1 MATPLVDK
9 PVMTAQRAVGLMTHR
24 HSEGMVERHVKAL
37 KSLANS
43 NKQGFLLSD
52 LSELC
57 RLFMLCSER
66 LSVYPEYEVPVCR
79 LVKLC
84 RLPFLMQRAS
94 DENSFAPSVIQLMSC
109 LGKLLEVGTPS
120 IQIQVAESVAVFFTD
135 PGGQLVSE
143 DLQLTKLSY
152 NAAIVE
158 RSGVA
163 GKIMQIFG
171 VTEDVNVRNSILN
184 TLHILSSTV
193 TNCNC
198 MLAEDGARVV
208 CEALANGS
216 SSHKQ
221 VAITIELLWNLLENG
236 SKIQGASQLS
246 SLECMRILRSVFCDL
261 MVNGSAGLHVRQL
274 RNDMLVICNIIAANC
289 PDAPFVESEFLKD
302 LCIFATH
309 PEVSR
314 AGIDILKTIKLTQE
328 HEDFELKKLF
338 MCLLVTFSSDPSA
351 LRVLSECMALLGL
364 FSYVI
369 PNDKAGPDW
378 TAAQFEELQL
388 LALSSLCTL
397 APLRIEDYTVCQG
410 NTRLLILL
418 EWCIRHGD
426 FGGHGN
432 SFHGDN
438 GRGNRMSQL
447 RYVLRLLL
455 SMCTSGN
462 DIIRQDLADQGAI
475 SLFISLLTSQL
486 SQDGDNSV
494 LIEMKTDTVIILSSL
509 CEHDLHRKELF
520 CSSGGIQAILPYLRM
535 DIKKFSCGLGH
546 HRLLLSA
553 VDCIWCA
560 IVGSSLAEEILLENE
575 GIFLLLDLLECCPD
589 NMKNQVLG
597 VITDLSENPKT
608 IQHVTQW
615 QGKKCGNPWCL
626 IAKLW
631 REEEED
637 MQVPREYM
645 NTLAETSLPL
655 MGVQQASE
663 GTTPQPSCLPSPAI
677 NDVSDNL
684 RAKLYILCNRI
695 GFQSYPADLSTEDK
709 ISLCIAEK
717 YLDFKEGE
725 AWYEVAGELAQEGT
739 RPITPDQEC
748 LQEILQITERKAE
761 EVLKKQ
767 HELIEQQQE
776 TDLVEEQEYYAQ
788 IHEYHQ
794 TENRARTNFQ
804 QLLIRTSNYEA
815 LRAAKEEQETAIEA
829 TRTNSMVRVGERF
842 HTTTIPSL
850 NTTAFSG
857 RHLTVETTPIKFT
870 TTSNKYKQPKQPAE
884 LEVTN

>member
-1 MATPLVDK
+1 MTTLPDK
-9 PVMTAQRAVGLMTHR
+9 PVMTTQRIVGLMTHR
-24 HSEGMVERHVKAL
+24 HSERMIERHVKAL
-37 KSLANS
+37 QELAHN
-43 NKQGFLLSD
+43 NRHGFLLSD
-52 LSELC
+52 LSDLNRIFTLC
-57 RLFMLCSER
+57 CGR
-66 LSVYPEYEVPVCR
+66 LSATPEYEQPVCK

-84 RLPFLMQRAS
+84 SLPFLMQRAS
-94 DENSFAPSVIQLMSC
+94 DENTYAPSVIELIIS
-109 LGKLLEVGTPS
+109 LGKLVEAGASPL
-120 IQIQVAESVAVFFTD
+120 QIQVAESIAVFFTD
-135 PGGQLVSE
+135 PGDQSVLE
-143 DLQLTKLSY
+143 DLQITKLSY
-152 NAAIVE
+152 NAAIIE

-163 GKIMQIFG
+163 GKLTQVFG
-171 VTEDVNVRNSILN
+171 NVEDIAVKNVLLN
-184 TLHILSSTV
+184 TLHVLSTTV
-193 TNCNC
+193 TNCNH
-198 MLAEDGARVV
+198 MLAVGGARLV
-208 CEALANGS
+208 CESLAN
-216 SSHKQ
+216 KNTCKELI
-221 VAITIELLWNLLENG
+221 ITIELLWNLLENG
-236 SKIQGASQLS
+236 SKIQGASQVSNLN
-246 SLECMRILRSVFCDL
+246 CMRILKSVFCDL
-261 MVNGSAGLHVRQL
+261 MVRGYTGIQIRQL
-274 RNDMLVICNIIAANC
+274 RNDLLVVCNIIAANC

-302 LCIFATH
+302 LCVFATH

-314 AGIDILKTIKLTQE
+314 TGKDILKTIKLTQE
-328 HEDFELKKLF
+328 HEDFELKRLF
-338 MCLLVTFSSDPSA
+338 MCLLVTFSSDPAA
-351 LRVLSECMALLGL
+351 LRVLSECMVLLGL

-369 PNDKAGPDW
+369 PNDKAGPEW

-388 LALSSLCTL
+388 LALSCLCTL

-432 SFHGDN
+432 SFHGEG
-438 GRGNRMSQL
+438 GRGNRMAQL
-447 RYVLRLLL
+447 RYVLRLILN
-455 SMCTSGN
+455 MCTAGN
-462 DIIRQDLADQGAI
+462 DVIRQDFTDQGAI
-475 SLFISLLTSQL
+475 SLFINLLATQL
-486 SQDGDNSV
+486 YQDRDDAI

-509 CEHDLHRKELF
+509 CEQDLHRKELF
-520 CSSGGIQAILPYLRM
+520 CSSGGIQAIVPFLRI

-608 IQHVTQW
+608 IQHIVQW
-615 QGKKCGNPWCL
+615 QGKKCTNPWSL

-645 NTLAETSLPL
+645 NTLAGTSLPL

-663 GTTPQPSCLPSPAI
+663 GTTPQPAHQPSPAV

-684 RAKLYILCNRI
+684 RAKLYVLCNRI
-695 GFQSYPADLSTEDK
+695 GFQSYPGDLSTEDK
-709 ISLCIAEK
+709 ICLCVAEK

-767 HELIEQQQE
+767 HELIDQQQE
-776 TDLVEEQEYYAQ
+776 LDLMEEQEYYSQ

-794 TENRARTNFQ
+794 TEEQARINFDR
-804 QLLIRTSNYEA
+804 LLKRTSNYQA
-815 LRAAKEEQETAIEA
+815 LKTAKEEQETAIEA
-829 TRTNSMVRVGERF
+829 TRTSSMVRIGERF
-842 HTTTIPSL
+842 HSTTIPSL

-857 RHLTVETTPIKFT
+857 RHLTVETTLMKF
-870 TTSNKYKQPKQPAE
+870 SDKLKQPKQQTE
-884 LEVTN
+884 LEVTHVS